1 MDRKLRNPFRK
12 GVSVVEVLVAIVILS
27 LAIPMVAG
35 FSTTSKKVQ
44 VAANE
49 MENATAAA
57 QSIMDSLSLF
67 PAFMLESGTPKAR
80 QIQGPTR
87 IYNASWTYTPVGAH
101 SGIAKITVGWDQ
113 AGKAHSISLTGEVP

>member
-1 MDRKLRNPFRK
+1 MNPASRA
-12 GVSVVEVLVAIVILS
+12 GISVVEVLVAIVILS

-57 QSIMDSLSLF
+57 QSIIDSLSLY

-80 QIQGPTR
+80 KIQGPTR
-87 IYNASWTYTPVGAH
+87 LYDASWTYTPVGPH
-101 SGIAKITVGWDQ
+101 SGVAKVTVAWDQ
-113 AGKAHSISLTGEVP
+113 AGKAHSISVTGEVP

>member
-1 MDRKLRNPFRK
+1 MNAPLRA
-12 GVSVVEVLVAIVILS
+12 GVSIVEVLVAIVILS

-57 QSIMDSLSLF
+57 QSIIDSLSLF

-80 QIQGPTR
+80 TIQGPTR
-87 IYNASWTYTPVGAH
+87 IYTASWTYTAVGAH
-101 SGIAKITVGWDQ
+101 SGVANVTVAWNQ
-113 AGKAHSISLTGEVP
+113 AGKPHSISVTGEVP